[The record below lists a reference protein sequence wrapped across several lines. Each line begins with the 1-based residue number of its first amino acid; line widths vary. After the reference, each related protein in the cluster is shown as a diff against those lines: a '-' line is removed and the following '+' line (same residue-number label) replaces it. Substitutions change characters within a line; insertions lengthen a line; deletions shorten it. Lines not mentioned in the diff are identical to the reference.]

1 MIYDWYEEEN
11 NHPRSWKKIK
21 MVCTSLTLQTT
32 TSSVPSF
39 KWRRRVVRGR
49 GVAETTIQCG
59 GCGGGSIERWHEVT
73 WRLSTAEQT
82 LLCGRKRLAGTFQPC
97 RVFTGDRPPV
107 LSAPAPAAP
116 GRNAIHPGQT
126 ACSSRRPGCQQRTRP
141 RPLDYRFI

>member
-1 MIYDWYEEEN
+1 MTGIRRKIN
-11 NHPRSWKKIK
+11 CTRSWKEIK
-21 MVCTSLTLQTT
+21 MVRTSLILQT

-39 KWRRRVVRGR
+39 KWRRRVVMGR
-49 GVAETTIQCG
+49 G
-59 GCGGGSIERWHEVT
+59 GCWDNNTVWWGRSIERWHEVT

-126 ACSSRRPGCQQRTRP
+126 ELIP
-141 RPLDYRFI
+141 RSWVSAAHAASPPPDYRFI